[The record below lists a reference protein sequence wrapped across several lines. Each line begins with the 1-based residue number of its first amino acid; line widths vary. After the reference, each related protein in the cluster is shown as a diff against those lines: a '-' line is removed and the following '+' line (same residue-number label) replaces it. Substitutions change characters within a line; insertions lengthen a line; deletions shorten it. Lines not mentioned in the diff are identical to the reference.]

1 MSEIKLS
8 DAQRAYVEGTIDAVQ
23 RDPVMTA
30 MTVKEHKAKLKEHV
44 KTAEII
50 AAVNAENARV
60 ARLVANTKAVNE
72 ATGRLALF
80 CATSRPALML
90 NAGLQRAFKHD
101 ALVAA
106 GVFPA
111 KLTGRQ
117 MDTV

>member
-1 MSEIKLS
+1 MMDKLN

-23 RDPVMTA
+23 RDPVMTTA
-30 MTVKEHKAKLKEHV
+30 TVKEHKAKLKDHA

-50 AAVNAENARV
+50 ALVNEENARV
-60 ARLVANTKAVNE
+60 ARLIANTEAVNH
-72 ATGRLALF
+72 ATGRLGSL
-80 CATSRPALML
+80 CATSRPALRL

-106 GVFPA
+106 GVFPR

-117 MDTV
+117 MDIV